1 MAWIQ
6 LWARSFLAMYG
17 LDGDVTKK
25 MSVESLWNSRLIP
38 AFQNIDYPSTL
49 FIRLYIEYLS
59 TNFEEEYYEYIQD
72 KVYRYKSTPISE

>member
-1 MAWIQ
+1 
-6 LWARSFLAMYG
+6 MYG
-17 LDGDVTKK
+17 LARDVTEE
-25 MSVESLWNSRLIP
+25 VLVDSLWNSRLIP

-72 KVYRYKSTPISE
+72 KVYRYKSTPISG